1 MTLKVWLIF
10 FILSMAVNAEV
21 LAWAVRS
28 GQFTNVNRGNTMPLR
43 SRSAALAGP
52 PRRGRWATP
61 VLLASLAVMVWAWGL
76 GMVALVVECFG
87 H

>member
-28 GQFTNVNRGNTMPLR
+28 GQFTNVNRGNIMPLR
-43 SRSAALAGP
+43 NP
-52 PRRGRWATP
+52 PAPMIPTRRRWAMP
-61 VLLASLAVMVWAWGL
+61 ILLASLAVMVWAWGL